1 MKSLSPSQPHAII
14 MVGIPGS
21 GKTHFSEKF
30 SETFHAPRVSQAVIA
45 ELGHIS
51 SADAV
56 AVALYQFDELLKTH
70 HSVIFDG
77 DTYSRAQRA
86 ELAKRAR
93 HAGYEP
99 LFIWIQIDQPTAE
112 SRTTGKGKPL
122 TVDDFSRQI
131 KRFTAPNS
139 IEKPVVVSGK
149 HTYASQ
155 AKVILKKLSAKRE
168 SVQPS
173 VEPPARPLQP
183 SPRRNITIR

>member
-45 ELGHIS
+45 ELAHIT
-51 SADAV
+51 ATDA
-56 AVALYQFDELLKTH
+56 APVALYQFDELLKTR
-70 HSVIFDG
+70 HSIIFDG
-77 DTYSRAQRA
+77 DTYSRTQRA

-93 HAGYEP
+93 RSGYEP
-99 LFIWIQIDQPTAE
+99 LLVWIQIDQPTAE
-112 SRTTGKGKPL
+112 SRSTGKGKAL
-122 TVDDFSRQI
+122 SGDDFARQI
-131 KRFTAPNS
+131 KRFTPPS
-139 IEKPVVVSGK
+139 VIEKPVVVSGK

-168 SVQPS
+168 AVQPIL
-173 VEPPARPLQP
+173 EAPARPIQP